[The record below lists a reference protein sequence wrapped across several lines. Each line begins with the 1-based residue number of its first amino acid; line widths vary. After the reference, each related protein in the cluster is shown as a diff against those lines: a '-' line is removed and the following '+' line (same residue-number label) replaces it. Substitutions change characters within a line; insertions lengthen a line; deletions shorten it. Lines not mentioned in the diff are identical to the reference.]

1 MYSLE
6 ISLRYSPFPISIQK
20 KEYED
25 VLGILNEIKNLMNG
39 INQNSSFIELHC
51 EKMKDKVVVVLIK
64 EIIAVQM
71 YEKSAVAGGS
81 KRPGFSLDG
90 WIWSRVKISIRKII
104 QIYFLGMWVSLGKVI
119 GSVVL
124 GIAILISLGVVY
136 GW

>member
-64 EIIAVQM
+64 EIIAVQI

-90 WIWSRVKISIRKII
+90 
-104 QIYFLGMWVSLGKVI
+104 
-119 GSVVL
+119 
-124 GIAILISLGVVY
+124 
-136 GW
+136 